1 MRFGRGFIILLSL
14 LLAGLIL
21 LAWHEEPKQETTLS
35 LEISSG
41 STKEKITFWQSDS
54 GESYFFLPSY
64 GKLDEARLRVSGK
77 DTLALDGTVL
87 TDGMSC
93 GGFVLDKSYSLTN
106 GVGDNLGSV
115 TFVRSGNVAAIYLD
129 VASGSMDYIHESL
142 DHSESGRIR
151 VYNADG
157 SPDYS
162 GRVKSIG
169 GRGQSTWGAAKKP
182 YSMTLSDRADLL
194 GMGKAKKWILLANA
208 YDSSHLRNKIVL
220 DASAAVGPP
229 YTPECRWVDLYLNG
243 EYAGLYLLTERNE
256 VDSQRVDIA
265 GNGSF
270 LVSKDWETRFISR
283 KRTYFTTDSH
293 AALRILYADI
303 STEKLKSTWQSAEN
317 AILAEDG
324 IDPVTGK
331 SWQELIDVDS
341 WVRRFLIEEVFANV
355 DAGVRSQAFF
365 RDGADGKICAGPVWD
380 YDLALG
386 NRYAWPNPSASMAFA
401 SVEGIWGSEWYA
413 KLYRKEDFY
422 SRMTEI
428 YQTEFRPLLDYIVD
442 EQIDRYA
449 EEISAAAAMNQL
461 RWGTE
466 DAASEAE
473 WIKEYLSERVEF
485 LDSLW
490 LKNEEFCEVTVFVE
504 DGVRVRYYVRPG
516 EALPELPE
524 YISNAAVTYEGWRNQ
539 DTGEA
544 YDPDEPKW
552 GDTFVYL
559 KYLHNEDV
567 EEAEEYEEHAS
578 ILRYGPLAVF
588 LVLGMLIVAVDIR
601 RSRKEGRHGRTQTGQ
616 LSS

>member
-21 LAWHEEPKQETTLS
+21 LAWHEEPKQGTTLS

-41 STKEKITFWQSDS
+41 SAKEKITCWQSDS
-54 GESYFFLPSY
+54 GENYFFLPSY
-64 GKLDEARLRVSGK
+64 GELDEARLRVSGK
-77 DTLALDGTVL
+77 GTLALDGTVL

-93 GGFVLDKSYSLTN
+93 DGFVLDKPYGLTN
-106 GVGDNLGSV
+106 GAGDSLGSV
-115 TFVRSGNVAAIYLD
+115 TFVRSGNVPAIYLD

-151 VYNADG
+151 VYKADG

-182 YSMTLSDRADLL
+182 YSVTLSDRADLL

-256 VDSQRVDIA
+256 VDSQRVNIA
-265 GNGSF
+265 GDGSF

-293 AALRILYADI
+293 AALRILYSDI
-303 STEKLKSTWQSAEN
+303 STEELKNTWQSAEN

-355 DAGVRSQAFF
+355 DAGIRSQAFF

-380 YDLALG
+380 YDLSLG
-386 NRYAWPNPSASMAFA
+386 NRYAWPKPSANMAFA
-401 SVEGIWGSEWYA
+401 SIEGIWGSEWYA

-422 SRMTEI
+422 SRLTEV
-428 YQTEFRPLLDYIVD
+428 YETEFRPLLDYIVD

-461 RWGTE
+461 RWGTA
-466 DAASEAE
+466 DAASEAA

-490 LKNEEFCEVTVFVE
+490 LKNEEFCEITVFVE

-524 YISNAAVTYEGWRNQ
+524 YISNAAVTYEGWWNQ

-552 GDTFVYL
+552 GDSFVYL
-559 KYLHNEDV
+559 KYIQN
-567 EEAEEYEEHAS
+567 EEAEETEEHGEHSS
-578 ILRYGPLAVF
+578 ILRYGPLAAF
-588 LVLGMLIVAVDIR
+588 MVLGVLIVAVDIR
-601 RSRKEGRHGRTQTGQ
+601 RSRKEGRHGRTKTGQ
-616 LSS
+616 FSS

>member
-21 LAWHEEPKQETTLS
+21 LAWHVEPKQETTLS

-41 STKEKITFWQSDS
+41 STKEKITCWQSDS

-64 GKLDEARLRVSGK
+64 GELDAARLRVSGK
-77 DTLALDGTVL
+77 GTLTLDGTVL

-93 GGFVLDKSYSLTN
+93 GGFVLNKSYCLTN
-106 GVGDNLGSV
+106 GAGDSLGSV
-115 TFVRSGNVAAIYLD
+115 TFVRSGNVPAIYLD
-129 VASGSMDYIHESL
+129 VASGSMDYIHEDL

-151 VYNADG
+151 VYDADG
-157 SPDYS
+157 SQDYS

-182 YSMTLSDRADLL
+182 YSVTLSDRADLL

-303 STEKLKSTWQSAEN
+303 STEELKSTWQSAEN

-324 IDPVTGK
+324 IDLVTGK

-386 NRYAWPNPSASMAFA
+386 NKYAWPKPSANMAFA
-401 SVEGIWGSEWYA
+401 SIEGIWGSEWYA
-413 KLYRKEDFY
+413 KLYRKEEFY
-422 SRMTEI
+422 SRMTSVYE
-428 YQTEFRPLLDYIVD
+428 TEFRPLLDYIVD

-466 DAASEAE
+466 DAASEAAE
-473 WIKEYLSERVEF
+473 IKEYLSERVEF

-490 LKNEEFCEVTVFVE
+490 LKNEQFCEITVFVE

-559 KYLHNEDV
+559 KYLQNEEA
-567 EEAEEYEEHAS
+567 EEAEEYEEHSS
-578 ILRYGPLAVF
+578 ILRYGPLAAFV
-588 LVLGMLIVAVDIR
+588 VLGVLIVAVDIR
-601 RSRKEGRHGRTQTGQ
+601 RSRKEGRHGRTKTGQ
-616 LSS
+616 FSS